1 MRLKCNHIKN
11 LLSDYLDG
19 ILPENQTF
27 AISQH
32 LKHCRVCQ
40 CELENLEKT
49 NQLLKFYIEQT
60 PPDDYFQQLWP
71 NLEYQIECRSS
82 YKQISLS
89 WLVTLLM
96 LKLKGFKAGL
106 LIRCEEFKTTLNSQ
120 WYKILVKFA
129 VAVSLVFIVIFID
142 RTYIR
147 PAHKVVSEF
156 IRNSLSSPGTY
167 YSEFSNQRD
176 LRSKSAPQKR
186 NDSRMPVGYQVKDI
200 NLKRENIFNTL
211 PVLHGKVGT
220 IDIDLHPVSIK
231 DGILTL
237 VVNLADVNDTPTEQ
251 FLMVNQQSRFNSM
264 GYWSEVKELPR
275 NLDLPEGPKVGGS
288 KNPKFESWLANLLT
302 NVTLPT
308 LSIADASGLEN
319 VATGRIS
326 D

>member
-1 MRLKCNHIKN
+1 MRLKCNHTKN

-32 LKHCRVCQ
+32 LKHCRMCQ
-40 CELENLEKT
+40 RELESLEKT
-49 NQLLKFYIEQT
+49 NQLLKFYIEKT
-60 PPDDYFQQLWP
+60 PPDDYFQKLWS

-106 LIRCEEFKTTLNSQ
+106 LVRCEEFKTTLNSQ
-120 WYKILVKFA
+120 WYKILVKYA

-147 PAHKVVSEF
+147 PSHKVVSEF
-156 IRNSLSSPGTY
+156 IRNSLSSPGTH
-167 YSEFSNQRD
+167 YSEFSNQ
-176 LRSKSAPQKR
+176 QKR

-200 NLKRENIFNTL
+200 NVNRENILNTL

-220 IDIDLHPVSIK
+220 VDIDLHPVSIK

-251 FLMVNQQSRFNSM
+251 FLMVNQQSRFNST

-275 NLDLPEGPKVGGS
+275 SLDLPEGPKVGS